1 MAKVI
6 SNYQVRA
13 SAQWIK
19 RYVTMLR
26 VSQDTSDY
34 RYMVL
39 SDELRVFNN
48 KNLGVRRYKKP
59 GRKMKISTNNNI
71 NLKLNKLNKL
81 RSK

>member
-1 MAKVI
+1 MAKII
-6 SNYQVRA
+6 SNSQIGA

-26 VSQDTSDY
+26 VTQNTTDY

-48 KNLGVRRYKKP
+48 KNLGVRRYRKP

-71 NLKLNKLNKL
+71 NLKL

>member
-1 MAKVI
+1 MAKII

-39 SDELRVFNN
+39 SDELRVFNS

-59 GRKMKISTNNNI
+59 GRKISTNNI
-71 NLKLNKLNKL
+71 NLKLNKL